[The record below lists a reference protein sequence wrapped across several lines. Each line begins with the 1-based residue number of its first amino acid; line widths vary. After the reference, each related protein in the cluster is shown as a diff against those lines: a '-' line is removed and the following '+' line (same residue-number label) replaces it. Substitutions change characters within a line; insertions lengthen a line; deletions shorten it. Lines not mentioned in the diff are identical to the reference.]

1 MRQILFLA
9 VAALVAGGYLA
20 RYADKTVGEP
30 TPQAATVQMVEQ
42 PMQSSAGQHKMEL
55 LDRP

>member
-30 TPQAATVQMVEQ
+30 TPQAATVQIGRTADAVLGRPAQ
-42 PMQSSAGQHKMEL
+42 NGAV
-55 LDRP
+55 DRP